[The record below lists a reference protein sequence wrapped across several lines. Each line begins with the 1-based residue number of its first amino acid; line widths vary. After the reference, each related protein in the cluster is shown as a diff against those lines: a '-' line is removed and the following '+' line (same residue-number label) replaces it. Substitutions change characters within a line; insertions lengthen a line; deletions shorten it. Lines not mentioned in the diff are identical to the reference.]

1 MSDQKTSFVPLAP
14 VRLVK
19 TNGKVRAFGLG
30 ASSDSARGTALAA
43 ALAAWQNGDH
53 VVLGPGT
60 FTLSA
65 GPVNLTLEDSDVFS
79 VSGAGPLTTV
89 VKKTYAGLG
98 GTSPTAL
105 YISGSCQASF
115 SQIAFENTYTVFVAE
130 FTGSIQ
136 AHGLGTIGQGF
147 DIDNGVGGRIDWFGG
162 FVIGEAYTITAS
174 ANLYNLDFLAET
186 DGGAETLIVGDNS
199 VGFQG
204 TTLNLYGC
212 TIRGTGTLSTAIR
225 IWHASVTVN
234 LHGCT
239 IQSNQYDA
247 YDDGEGATVSVDA
260 ATEFDA
266 VKISVGTF
274 TRRKSYGITPTSAG
288 LALLDD
294 TDAAGQRATLG
305 NVAWVPVQFNQTLNL
320 ADGASYYWACTIPA
334 TPHTAGGA
342 RQVPMPAGRITGA
355 IISFYTGNS
364 SVSSNAMTLYVR
376 VNDTTDY
383 LVSNSL
389 VFSASIGVVVTVSN
403 FAMDVPLSA
412 GDKIEMKLVCPT
424 WATNPTGAYFWGGL
438 VLQ

>member
-14 VRLVK
+14 VQLVK
-19 TNGKVRAFGLG
+19 PNGKVRAFGLG
-30 ASSDSARGTALAA
+30 ASSDSSRGTALAS

-53 VVLGPGT
+53 IVLGPGT
-60 FTLSA
+60 FTISA
-65 GPVNLTLEDSDVFS
+65 GPVNLTLDDGDTFS
-79 VSGAGPLTTV
+79 ISGAGPLATV
-89 VKKTYAGLG
+89 VKKTYSGGG
-98 GTSPTAL
+98 GTNPTAI
-105 YISGSCQASF
+105 YVSGSCQASF
-115 SQIAFENTYTVFVAE
+115 AQVAFENTYTVYVAE

-147 DIDNGVGGRIDWFGG
+147 DIDNGVGGTIDWFGG
-162 FVIGEAYTITAS
+162 FVVGEAYTITAS

-186 DGGAETLIVGDNS
+186 DGGVETLIVGDNS
-199 VGFQG
+199 VGFHG

-234 LHGCT
+234 LHGCVVES
-239 IQSNQYDA
+239 SNLDF
-247 YDDGEGATVSVDA
+247 YDDGEGATVTVDA
-260 ATEFDA
+260 ATIFNSSQ
-266 VKISVGTF
+266 VSVGTF
-274 TRRKSYGITPTSAG
+274 TRQKTFGTTPTTAG
-288 LALLDD
+288 LALYGGA
-294 TDAAGQRATLG
+294 DAAAQRATLG

-320 ADGASYYWACTIPA
+320 ADGVSYFWGCTIPA

-342 RQVPMPAGRITGA
+342 RQIPMPAGRITGA

-383 LVSNSL
+383 LMSNSL

-403 FAMDVPLSA
+403 FAMDVPLAA